1 MSSMEYFLPLFLII
15 PFIGFL
21 IGLVISRQNE
31 NGIFLSMLIPVVLQ
45 IILGIGFTLYWV
57 LFDRSVLNIK
67 EITLYKTSDYS
78 FFIDL
83 LFDKVTAIYLLM
95 SSILTFMITVFSRS
109 YMHKDGG
116 YKRYFNNMMLYFFGV
131 QVIIFSGNFE
141 TMFIGWEI
149 LGISS
154 FLLIAYYR
162 DRYLPVRNAFK
173 VFSIYRLAD
182 IGILLA
188 MWLLHH
194 LFHENVTFVQLQ
206 NAEFMQ
212 HHLIHNSDVILVASF
227 AIILA
232 ASVKSAQFP
241 FSSWLPRAMEGPTP
255 SSSIFYGS
263 IAVHIGVYLMLRT
276 YPFWSSVLFVQ
287 INVILLGLFTAFV
300 SSTIARVQNSI
311 KGQIAYS
318 SLAQIGIM
326 MVEVALG
333 FENLA
338 LIHLTGN
345 AFLRS
350 YQLLISPSIVTYK
363 LRDQFFNTSLRRDGA
378 QSKWQTKLY
387 NTMYVLAL
395 KEFYMDN
402 YIYKY
407 FWFPFKNIGGK
418 LSSLSTKKAIFI
430 FLITGVT
437 GFVLYVFLDYS
448 RLSFQSYL
456 PNFFGC
462 VALAFVLR
470 AFTIRKHPFGAWILL
485 VLNHFLIAFAVSF
498 NEHFDGIETVFYL
511 SGVAFSGLI
520 GGGVLYKLNKQET
533 FSLDNYFG
541 HAIEHKNKAILFLLS
556 AIALGGFPITTTFLG
571 EDLLFSHVHLNQPFL
586 MTILALNYV
595 ISGISIMRIYSRVF
609 LGPNH
614 KWYRPEARR
623 SA

>member
-1 MSSMEYFLPLFLII
+1 METILPIFLII
-15 PFIGFL
+15 PFLGFL
-21 IGLVISRQNE
+21 VSLMIPSKNE
-31 NGIFLSMLIPVVLQ
+31 NGIFLSMAIPAGVQVLF
-45 IILGIGFTLYWV
+45 GIGFTLYWV
-57 LFDRSVLNIK
+57 FQQHDSLNIK
-67 EITLYKTSDYS
+67 EITLYSNGHYH

-83 LFDKVTAIYLLM
+83 LFDKVTATYLIM
-95 SSILTFMITVFSRS
+95 SSTLTFMIAMFSRG
-109 YMHKDGG
+109 YMHKDSG
-116 YKRYFNNMMLYFFGV
+116 YKRYFNTMILYFFGV

-149 LGISS
+149 LGLSS

-162 DRYLPVRNAFK
+162 DRYLPVRNGFK
-173 VFSIYRLAD
+173 VFSMYRVAD

-188 MWLLHH
+188 MWFMHH
-194 LFHENVTFVQLQ
+194 LFHENVTFIKLENVAFVQSHI
-206 NAEFMQ
+206 AENMG
-212 HHLIHNSDVILVASF
+212 VAILVSF

-276 YPFWSSVLFVQ
+276 YPFWHHILFVQ
-287 INVILLGLFTAFV
+287 VNIILLGLITAIV
-300 SSTIARVQNSI
+300 STSIARVQFSI

-333 FENLA
+333 FETLA
-338 LIHLTGN
+338 LFHLTGN

-363 LRDQFFNTSLRRDGA
+363 LRDQFFNYKGA
-378 QSKWQTKLY
+378 EDKTMNNWQSKLY
-387 NTMYVLAL
+387 NTLYVLSL

-407 FWFPFKNIGGK
+407 LWFPVKKIGGNLSK
-418 LSSLSTKKAIFI
+418 LNTKTAIGIFI
-430 FLITGVT
+430 VISVFSGYLFLFYDVEQLM
-437 GFVLYVFLDYS
+437 FD
-448 RLSFQSYL
+448 QYL
-456 PNFFGC
+456 PNVFGLL
-462 VALAFVLR
+462 ALAFVLR
-470 AFTIRKHPFGAWILL
+470 AFTIRKHPYGAWILL

-498 NEHFDGIETVFYL
+498 NAHFDFFEIELYL
-511 SGVAFSGLI
+511 SGVAI
-520 GGGVLYKLNKQET
+520 AGVLGIAVMYLLSKQEKY
-533 FSLDNYFG
+533 SLDDYYG
-541 HAIEHKNKAILFLLS
+541 HAIEHKYKAILFLLS

-571 EDLLFSHVHLNQPFL
+571 EDLIFSHVQLNQPFL
-586 MTILALNYV
+586 MGLLAINYV
-595 ISGISIMRIYSRVF
+595 VSGIAIMRIYARIF

>member
-1 MSSMEYFLPLFLII
+1 MEILLPLFLII

-21 IGLVISRQNE
+21 VSLIIPSRHE
-31 NGIFLSMLIPVVLQ
+31 KGIFLSMVIPAGIQVLFA
-45 IILGIGFTLYWV
+45 ISFTLYWI
-57 LFDRSVLNIK
+57 FHNHTTLNIK
-67 EITLYKTSDYS
+67 EITLYNTHHYS

-83 LFDKVTAIYLLM
+83 LFDKVTATYLIM
-95 SSILTFMITVFSRS
+95 SSVLTFMIAMFSRG
-109 YMHKDGG
+109 YMHKDSG
-116 YKRYFNNMMLYFFGV
+116 YKRYFNTMILYFFGV
-131 QVIIFSGNFE
+131 QIIIFSGNFE

-149 LGISS
+149 LGLSS

-162 DRYLPVRNAFK
+162 DRYLPVRNGFK
-173 VFSIYRLAD
+173 VFSMYRLAD

-188 MWLLHH
+188 MWLMHH
-194 LFHENVTFVQLQ
+194 LFHENVTFIQLE
-206 NAEFMQ
+206 NNEFVIEHISANMG
-212 HHLIHNSDVILVASF
+212 VAILVSF

-276 YPFWSSVLFVQ
+276 YPFWHNIGFIQVN
-287 INVILLGLFTAFV
+287 IILLGLVTTFV
-300 SSTIARVQNSI
+300 STSIAKVQFSI

-338 LIHLTGN
+338 LVHLTGN

-363 LRDQFFNTSLRRDGA
+363 LRDQFFNFISKKDKKT
-378 QSKWQTKLY
+378 SKWQAKIY
-387 NTMYVLAL
+387 NTIYVLSL

-407 FWFPFKNIGGK
+407 LWFPLKKTGGK
-418 LSSLSTKKAIFI
+418 LSQLNTKSAIIIFI
-430 FLITGVT
+430 FSGTIAGYLFI
-437 GFVLYVFLDYS
+437 FYDYDHMTFS
-448 RLSFQSYL
+448 QYL
-456 PNFFGC
+456 PDIFGII
-462 VALAFVLR
+462 ALAFVLR
-470 AFTIRKHPFGAWILL
+470 AFTIRKHPYGAWILL
-485 VLNHFLIAFAVSF
+485 ILNHFLIAFAVSF
-498 NEHFDGIETVFYL
+498 NEHFDSIEIVFYL
-511 SGVAFSGLI
+511 SGVVEAGSIGLI
-520 GGGVLYKLNKQET
+520 ILYLLAKQEKYN
-533 FSLDNYFG
+533 LDDYYG
-541 HAIEHKNKAILFLLS
+541 HAIEHKYKSILFLLS

-571 EDLLFSHVHLNQPFL
+571 EDLLFSHVHLDQPLF
-586 MTILALNYV
+586 MGMLAVNYV
-595 ISGISIMRIYSRVF
+595 ISGIAIMRIYSRIF

-614 KWYRPEARR
+614 KWHRPEARR

>member
-1 MSSMEYFLPLFLII
+1 MEKLLPLFLLIPFLGFVVSLII
-15 PFIGFL
+15 P
-21 IGLVISRQNE
+21 SKNE
-31 NGIFLSMLIPVVLQ
+31 KGIFLSMAIPTALQVVF
-45 IILGIGFTLYWV
+45 GIGFTLYWA
-57 LFDRSVLNIK
+57 LSEHLTLNVK
-67 EITLYKTSDYS
+67 EITLYSTDHYS

-83 LFDKVTAIYLLM
+83 LFDKVTATYLIM
-95 SSILTFMITVFSRS
+95 SSTLTFMIAMFSRG
-109 YMHKDGG
+109 YMHKDSGF
-116 YKRYFNNMMLYFFGV
+116 KRYFNTMILYFFGV

-149 LGISS
+149 LGLSS

-162 DRYLPVRNAFK
+162 DRYLPVRNGFK
-173 VFSIYRLAD
+173 VYSMYRLAD

-188 MWLLHH
+188 MWFMHH
-194 LFHENVTFVQLQ
+194 LFHENVTFVQLL
-206 NAEFMQ
+206 NPEFVQEHISGNMG
-212 HHLIHNSDVILVASF
+212 VAILVSF

-232 ASVKSAQFP
+232 ATVKSAQFP

-276 YPFWSSVLFVQ
+276 YPFWHHILFVQ
-287 INVILLGLFTAFV
+287 VNIILLGLFTAFV
-300 SSTIARVQNSI
+300 STIIARVQFSI

-333 FENLA
+333 LETLA

-363 LRDQFFNTSLRRDGA
+363 LRDQFFNYTGIEVKKMST
-378 QSKWQTKLY
+378 WQKKLY
-387 NTMYVLAL
+387 NTLYVLGL

-407 FWFPFKNIGGK
+407 LWFPFKKLGGQFSKLNTKAAISIFSVIG
-418 LSSLSTKKAIFI
+418 
-430 FLITGVT
+430 LIAGYL
-437 GFVLYVFLDYS
+437 FFFYDYDH
-448 RLSFQSYL
+448 LTFKSYL
-456 PNFFGC
+456 PDVFGLI
-462 VALAFVLR
+462 ALAFVLR
-470 AFTIRKHPFGAWILL
+470 AFTIRKHPYGAWILL
-485 VLNHFLIAFAVSF
+485 ILNHFLIAFAVSF
-498 NEHFDGIETVFYL
+498 NEHFDSIETIFYL
-511 SGVAFSGLI
+511 SGVIEAGTIGLI
-520 GGGVLYKLNKQET
+520 VLYLLAKQEKY
-533 FSLDNYFG
+533 SLDDYYG
-541 HAIEHKNKAILFLLS
+541 HAIEHKYKAIIFLLS

-571 EDLLFSHVHLNQPFL
+571 EDLLFSHVHIDQPFFIG
-586 MTILALNYV
+586 MLAINYV
-595 ISGISIMRIYSRVF
+595 ISGIAIMRIYARIF

>member
-1 MSSMEYFLPLFLII
+1 MENLLPLFLLIPFVGFVVSLII
-15 PFIGFL
+15 P
-21 IGLVISRQNE
+21 SKNE
-31 NGIFLSMLIPVVLQ
+31 KGIFLSMTIPVAIQV
-45 IILGIGFTLYWV
+45 IVATGFTIYWAM
-57 LFDRSVLNIK
+57 FDQSTLNIK
-67 EITLYKTSDYS
+67 EITLYDNEHYS

-83 LFDKVTAIYLLM
+83 LFDKVTATYLIM
-95 SSILTFMITVFSRS
+95 SSTLTFMIAMFSRA
-109 YMHKDGG
+109 YMHKDSG
-116 YKRYFNNMMLYFFGV
+116 YKRYFNTMMLYFFGV

-141 TMFIGWEI
+141 TMFVGWEI
-149 LGISS
+149 LGLSS

-162 DRYLPVRNAFK
+162 DRYLPVRNGFK
-173 VFSIYRLAD
+173 VYSMYRLAD

-188 MWLLHH
+188 MWFMHQ
-194 LFHENVTFVQLQ
+194 LFHENVTFIQLLNPEFVQEHISG
-206 NAEFMQ
+206 NMGVA
-212 HHLIHNSDVILVASF
+212 ILVSF

-232 ASVKSAQFP
+232 ATVKSAQFP

-276 YPFWSSVLFVQ
+276 YPFWSNILFVQ

-300 SSTIARVQNSI
+300 STTIARVQFSI
-311 KGQIAYS
+311 KAQIAYS

-333 FENLA
+333 FKTLA

-363 LRDQFFNTSLRRDGA
+363 LRDQFFNYTETKVLDMNT
-378 QSKWQTKLY
+378 WQKKLY
-387 NTMYVLAL
+387 NTLYVLAL

-407 FWFPFKNIGGK
+407 LWFPFKKIGGRLSK
-418 LSSLSTKKAIFI
+418 LNTRAAIVIFI
-430 FLITGVT
+430 LI
-437 GFVLYVFLDYS
+437 GFISGYLFFFYDYDYLIFNNYLLDVFGL
-448 RLSFQSYL
+448 
-456 PNFFGC
+456 

-470 AFTIRKHPFGAWILL
+470 AFTIRKHPYGAWILL
-485 VLNHFLIAFAVSF
+485 ILNHFLIALSVSF
-498 NEHFDGIETVFYL
+498 NEHFDWIEIVFYL
-511 SGVAFSGLI
+511 SGVLEAGSIGLI
-520 GGGVLYKLNKQET
+520 VLYLLAKKEKY
-533 FSLDNYFG
+533 SLDDYYG
-541 HAIEHKNKAILFLLS
+541 HAIEHKYKAIIFLLS
-556 AIALGGFPITTTFLG
+556 ALALGGFPVTTTFLG
-571 EDLLFSHVHLNQPFL
+571 EDLLFSHVHLNQPFF
-586 MTILALNYV
+586 MAMLAVNYV
-595 ISGISIMRIYSRVF
+595 ISGIAIMRIYARIF

>member
-1 MSSMEYFLPLFLII
+1 MEKLLPLFLLIPFLGFLVSLII
-15 PFIGFL
+15 P
-21 IGLVISRQNE
+21 SRNE
-31 NGIFLSMLIPVVLQ
+31 KGIFLSMAVPSALQVL
-45 IILGIGFTLYWV
+45 LGIGFIIYWV
-57 LFDRSVLNIK
+57 LFGHSALNVK
-67 EITLYKTSDYS
+67 EITLYSTDHYS

-83 LFDKVTAIYLLM
+83 LFDKVTATYLIM
-95 SSILTFMITVFSRS
+95 SSTLTFMIAMFSRG
-109 YMHKDGG
+109 YMHKDSGF
-116 YKRYFNNMMLYFFGV
+116 KRYFNTMILYFFGV

-149 LGISS
+149 LGLSS

-162 DRYLPVRNAFK
+162 DRYLPVRNGFK
-173 VFSIYRLAD
+173 VFSMYRLAD

-188 MWLLHH
+188 MWIMHH
-194 LFHENVTFVQLQ
+194 LFHENITFVQLL
-206 NAEFMQ
+206 NAEFVQEHISENMGAA
-212 HHLIHNSDVILVASF
+212 ILVSF

-232 ASVKSAQFP
+232 ATVKSAQFP

-276 YPFWSSVLFVQ
+276 YPFWHHILFVQ
-287 INVILLGLFTAFV
+287 VNIILLGLFTALV
-300 SSTIARVQNSI
+300 STTIARVQFSI
-311 KGQIAYS
+311 KAQIAYS

-326 MVEVALG
+326 MIEVALG
-333 FENLA
+333 FETLA

-363 LRDQFFNTSLRRDGA
+363 LRDQFFNYTGVEVKKMSN
-378 QSKWQTKLY
+378 WQKKLY
-387 NTMYVLAL
+387 NTLYVLGL

-407 FWFPFKNIGGK
+407 LWFPFKKLGGQFSKLNTKAAITIFSAIG
-418 LSSLSTKKAIFI
+418 
-430 FLITGVT
+430 LIAGYL
-437 GFVLYVFLDYS
+437 FFFYDYDH
-448 RLSFQSYL
+448 LTFKPYL
-456 PNFFGC
+456 PDVFGLF
-462 VALAFVLR
+462 ALAFVLR
-470 AFTIRKHPFGAWILL
+470 AFTIRKHPYGAWILL
-485 VLNHFLIAFAVSF
+485 ILNHFLIAFAVSF

-511 SGVAFSGLI
+511 FGVVLAGTVGLI
-520 GGGVLYKLNKQET
+520 VLYLLAKQEKY
-533 FSLDNYFG
+533 SLDDYYG
-541 HAIEHKNKAILFLLS
+541 HAIEHKYKAIIFLLS

-571 EDLLFSHVHLNQPFL
+571 EDLLFSHVHINQPFF
-586 MTILALNYV
+586 MGMLAINYV
-595 ISGISIMRIYSRVF
+595 ISGIAIMRIYTRIF

>member
-1 MSSMEYFLPLFLII
+1 METILPLFLLIPLVGFTISLII
-15 PFIGFL
+15 P
-21 IGLVISRQNE
+21 SKNE
-31 NGIFLSMLIPVVLQ
+31 KGIFLSMAIPVAIQ
-45 IILGIGFTLYWV
+45 V
-57 LFDRSVLNIK
+57 LFAVSFTVYWAVFDQSTLNIK
-67 EITLYKTSDYS
+67 EVTLYDTDHYS

-83 LFDKVTAIYLLM
+83 LFDKVTATYLIM
-95 SSILTFMITVFSRS
+95 SSTLTFMIAMFSRS
-109 YMHKDGG
+109 YMHKDSGF
-116 YKRYFNNMMLYFFGV
+116 KRYFNTMMLYFFGV

-149 LGISS
+149 LGLSS

-162 DRYLPVRNAFK
+162 DRYLPVRNGFK
-173 VFSIYRLAD
+173 VYSMYRLAD

-188 MWLLHH
+188 MWFIHH
-194 LFHENVTFVQLQ
+194 LFHENITFIQLLNQ
-206 NAEFMQ
+206 DFIQEHIAKNMGVA
-212 HHLIHNSDVILVASF
+212 ILVSF

-232 ASVKSAQFP
+232 ATVKSGQFP

-276 YPFWSSVLFVQ
+276 YPFWSNILFVQ
-287 INVILLGLFTAFV
+287 VNVILLGLFTAFV
-300 SSTIARVQNSI
+300 SSAIARVQFSI

-326 MVEVALG
+326 MVEVAFG
-333 FENLA
+333 FETLA

-363 LRDQFFNTSLRRDGA
+363 LRDQFFNYVGT
-378 QSKWQTKLY
+378 KNKEMNNWQKKLY
-387 NTMYVLAL
+387 NTLYVLAL

-407 FWFPFKNIGGK
+407 LWFPFKKIGGRLSK
-418 LSSLSTKKAIFI
+418 LNTKAAISIFI
-430 FLITGVT
+430 VIGLVAAYLFI
-437 GFVLYVFLDYS
+437 FYDYDHMT
-448 RLSFQSYL
+448 FNQYL
-456 PNFFGC
+456 PDVFGLL
-462 VALAFVLR
+462 ALAFVLR
-470 AFTIRKHPFGAWILL
+470 AFTIRKHPYGAWILL
-485 VLNHFLIAFAVSF
+485 ILNHFLIAFAVSF
-498 NEHFDGIETVFYL
+498 NEHFDMIETGFYL
-511 SGVAFSGLI
+511 SGVVEAGTVGLI
-520 GGGVLYKLNKQET
+520 ILYLLSKQER
-533 FSLDNYFG
+533 FSLDDYYG
-541 HAIEHKNKAILFLLS
+541 HAIEHKYKAILFLLS

-586 MTILALNYV
+586 IGMLAINYV
-595 ISGISIMRIYSRVF
+595 ISGIAIMRIYARIF